1 VWKAQIAARYVG
13 VEIEEP
19 EFTIGKDNKTKEFAA
34 KNPVQK
40 VPVLET
46 DEGCIFESNAIARYI
61 ARLGGST
68 IYGNSPFETAQID
81 QWMDFAVNEIEL
93 PSAAWLFPIMGIV
106 PLNKQA
112 TSQAKGDIRKALAI
126 LDAHLRTRT
135 FLVGHRVTLADIT
148 VSMVLYRLFK
158 MVLDPGFRK
167 AFGSVVRWFL
177 TCVHQPQF
185 KDVVG
190 EVELCQK
197 MLVAKAAPAQQ
208 APKKEAQKEKAKE
221 TPQPAPAKPKQK
233 KPQNPL
239 LSLPPSSFDLEEWK
253 RVYSNDPA
261 SKSIPWFWEHFDP
274 EGYSIYFSDY
284 KYNDECK
291 KMFMTCNLIGGWIQR
306 LDPLRK
312 WGFGSVLIFGE
323 EPSLEISGVW
333 IFRGQDVPA
342 EMLDC
347 VDTEHHTFRKADLEK
362 EKDLISA
369 YLAWEGDFGDK
380 NWNENS
386 QGMNFK

>member
-1 VWKAQIAARYVG
+1 
-13 VEIEEP
+13 
-19 EFTIGKDNKTKEFAA
+19 
-34 KNPVQK
+34 
-40 VPVLET
+40 
-46 DEGCIFESNAIARYI
+46 
-61 ARLGGST
+61 
-68 IYGNSPFETAQID
+68 
-81 QWMDFAVNEIEL
+81 
-93 PSAAWLFPIMGIV
+93 MGIV